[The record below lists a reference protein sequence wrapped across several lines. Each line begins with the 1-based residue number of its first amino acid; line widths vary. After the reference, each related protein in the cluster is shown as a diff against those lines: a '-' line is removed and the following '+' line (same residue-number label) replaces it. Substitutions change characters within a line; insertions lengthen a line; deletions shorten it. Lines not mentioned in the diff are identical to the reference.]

1 MAHRGVAI
9 LKACAHK
16 VTLSIV
22 MVSLL
27 LGAGSFYAG
36 KAYSAQL
43 TDRSLMLSSNRPGEH
58 DVAYRVGFTLPTGGI
73 QSFRI
78 EFCSNSALIE
88 DTCTAPWGFDALN
101 ATVTAQT
108 GTSGFMKSPASGANS
123 IVLTNP
129 SLGSA
134 NAGPVTFSF
143 DTITNPTSAESYYAK
158 VFTYFNTTASGPGED
173 FGAVAFPIIE
183 GYNVNAEVPPHLI
196 FCQGVSISGFDCGT
210 VSGNQINL
218 GALSSA
224 TSSVGQSQIMAA
236 TNAESGYAI
245 FMNGITMTSGNN
257 VIPAIKSEPSK
268 VGTSQFGVNV
278 ISNTVPD
285 IGQNPVGPGT
295 AAPTML
301 YSQQNRFRFV
311 NGERLALSSTAQD
324 YKKFTVSYLVNVS
337 QDQPPGVYSTTLTY
351 TCVANF

>member
-1 MAHRGVAI
+1 MAHNGVAI

-16 VTLSIV
+16 TVLFSAMI
-22 MVSLL
+22 SLL
-27 LGAGSFYAG
+27 MGVGSLYVGRAYA
-36 KAYSAQL
+36 AQL
-43 TDRSLMLSSNRPGEH
+43 TNRSLMLSSNAPGEH
-58 DVAYRVGFTLPTGGI
+58 DVEYRIGFTLPTSGI

-88 DTCTAPWGFDALN
+88 DTCTPPWGFDALN

-108 GTSGFMKSPASGANS
+108 GTSGFMKSPASGVNS
-123 IVLTNP
+123 IILTNP
-129 SLGSA
+129 ALGSA

-158 VFTYFNTTASGPGED
+158 IFTYFNNSASGSSED
-173 FGAVAFPIIE
+173 FGAVAFPIVD
-183 GYNVNAEVPPHLI
+183 GFNVDAEVPPYLI
-196 FCQGVSISGFDCGT
+196 FCQGVSISGFDCNT
-210 VSGNQINL
+210 ASGNQVGL

-224 TSSVGQSQIMAA
+224 VSSVGQSQFMAA
-236 TNAESGYAI
+236 TNAESGYAV
-245 FMNGITMTSGNN
+245 FMNGVTMTSGNN
-257 VIPAIKSEPSK
+257 IIPAIKSELSK

-278 ISNTVPD
+278 ISNTSPD
-285 IGQNPVGPGT
+285 IGQDPVGPGT

-301 YSQQNRFRFV
+301 YSQLNRFRFV
-311 NGERLALSSTAQD
+311 NGERLALASGVQD

-351 TCVANF
+351 TCVATF